1 MDGGA
6 RRVGLLVNPTAGK
19 GRGAAYGAVAERR
32 LRRDGHEVVDLS
44 GRDLAEATRR
54 AGEAVASGRLDV
66 LCVVG
71 GDGMAHLGA
80 GLCAGTEVALALV
93 AAGTGDD
100 NARELALPLRDPQA
114 AAALVTSGHPRRVDL
129 GRARWGSGD
138 GAGERWFLGVL
149 GAGFDSVVAERA
161 AALRWP
167 RGPRRYEV
175 AIALEL
181 PRFRPIPYAVTVDGQ
196 RVGTAA
202 MLVAVGNGP
211 AFGGGMRICPGA
223 SYDDGLL
230 DVCVVHALSVPAF
243 LRLFPTVFRGTHVRH
258 PQVQVLRG
266 RHVRL
271 EAEGVVAQADGER
284 VAALPLEVEVVPGA
298 LTILGP
304 DPGVAS
310 AGRPRAPSQRGRRR
324 SKRRS
329 SLMP

>member
-1 MDGGA
+1 MNGADGRP

-19 GRGAAYGAVAERR
+19 GRGASYGDRAHRR
-32 LRRDGHEVVDLS
+32 LRRDGHEVLDLS
-44 GRDLAEATRR
+44 GTDLAAAR
-54 AGEAVASGRLDV
+54 AHAADAIAAGRVDV

-80 GLCAGTEVALALV
+80 GLCAGTDVALALV
-93 AAGTGDD
+93 AAGTGND
-100 NARELALPLRDPQA
+100 NARELGLPRRDPEA
-114 AAALVTSGHPRRVDL
+114 AAALVTCGRPRRVDL

-138 GAGERWFLGVL
+138 EAGERWFLGVL

-175 AIALEL
+175 AIAREL
-181 PRFRPIPYAVTVDGQ
+181 PRFRPIPYAVVVDGG
-196 RVGTAA
+196 RLETAA

-243 LRLFPTVFRGTHVRH
+243 LRLFPTVFRGTHVRRR
-258 PQVQVLRG
+258 PVQVLRG

-271 EAEGVVAQADGER
+271 EADGIVAQADGER
-284 VAALPLEVEVVPGA
+284 VAPLPLDVEVVPGA
-298 LTILGP
+298 LSLLGP
-304 DPGVAS
+304 
-310 AGRPRAPSQRGRRR
+310 
-324 SKRRS
+324 
-329 SLMP
+329 